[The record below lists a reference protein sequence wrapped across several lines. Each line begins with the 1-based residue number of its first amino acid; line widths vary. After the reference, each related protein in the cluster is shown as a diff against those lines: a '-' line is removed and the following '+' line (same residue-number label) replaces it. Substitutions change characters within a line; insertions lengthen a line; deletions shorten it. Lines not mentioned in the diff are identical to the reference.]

1 MKKAVFAT
9 VAVALSLVAGE
20 AKAQFSIPLSVEG
33 RLDYAV
39 PVGDFDDLADEGLS
53 WGAGLSLGITPG
65 IGIYG
70 TYSQT
75 TFEVADFDDI
85 DLEDTGFSAGLTAS
99 LPSVSGL
106 APWVGAGVVMR
117 ELEFDGDDGDSG
129 DDEDVDENLGFELG
143 GGLAIPVGANIRL
156 TPAVG
161 YRQYGVDVGGLVG
174 TAEFD
179 VSYFTAGVGVNFPF

>member
-1 MKKAVFAT
+1 MNKAVFAT
-9 VAVALSLVAGE
+9 VAVALSLAAGE
-20 AKAQFSIPLSVEG
+20 ARAQFSIPLAVEG

-53 WGAGLSLGITPG
+53 WGAGLSLGITPA

-75 TFEVADFDDI
+75 TFDVADFEDV
-85 DLEDTGFSAGLTAS
+85 DLEDNGFSAGLTAA

-117 ELEFDGDDGDSG
+117 ELSFEGDDGD
-129 DDEDVDENLGFELG
+129 DEGVDENLGFELG

-156 TPAVG
+156 TPAIG

-179 VSYFTAGVGVNFPF
+179 VQYFTAGVGVNFSF